1 LRLENIKGILNLI
14 GRRYFMSDISKVIGD
29 RIRIIRNDKGLSIEE
44 LAEKA
49 DVNAT
54 HLGRIERGET
64 IPKLDSIEKIIIA
77 LGITFEELFKNIQS
91 VTGNSGE
98 NATDIALLI
107 NRLNSLNP
115 SERKEVLSLFDILY
129 KLIKK

>member
-1 LRLENIKGILNLI
+1 
-14 GRRYFMSDISKVIGD
+14 MSDTVKVLGD
-29 RIRIIRNDKGLSIEE
+29 RIRLIRTERGFSIEE

-49 DVNAT
+49 DINTT

-64 IPKLDSIEKIIIA
+64 IPKLDSIEKIINA
-77 LGITFEELFKNIQS
+77 LEVSFEELFINIR
-91 VTGNSGE
+91 TTAKINSE
-98 NATDIALLI
+98 NDTDISLLI

-115 SERKEVLSLFDILY
+115 SEQREVLNLFEILF

>member
-1 LRLENIKGILNLI
+1 
-14 GRRYFMSDISKVIGD
+14 MSDTVKVIGD
-29 RIRIIRNDKGLSIEE
+29 RIRLIRTERGFSIEE

-49 DVNAT
+49 DINTT

-64 IPKLDSIEKIIIA
+64 IPKLDSIEKIINA
-77 LGITFEELFKNIQS
+77 LEISFEELFKNIR
-91 VTGNSGE
+91 TNTNANGE
-98 NATDIALLI
+98 NDTDISLLI

-115 SERKEVLSLFDILY
+115 SEQREILNLFEILF

>member
-1 LRLENIKGILNLI
+1 
-14 GRRYFMSDISKVIGD
+14 MSDIVKVVGD
-29 RIRIIRNDKGLSIEE
+29 RIRLIRIERGFSIEE

-49 DVNAT
+49 DVNTT

-64 IPKLDSIEKIIIA
+64 VPKLDSIEKIINA
-77 LGITFEELFKNIQS
+77 LGITFEELFKHIQPAAGTN
-91 VTGNSGE
+91 VE
-98 NATDIALLI
+98 DETDIALLI

-115 SERKEVLSLFDILY
+115 SERKEVISLFDILY